1 MKILITGVS
10 GFIGFHLAK
19 TLLKNKKNKVIGI
32 DNYDDYYSVKLKKLR
47 TSFLKKNN
55 NFKFLKLDITEYKK
69 LYDTLKLEKIDI
81 VYHFA
86 AQAGVRFTLKNPDK
100 YFNVNF
106 IGTLN
111 IMEIIKLK
119 KIPKCFFASSSS
131 VYGDQKKYPLK
142 ENFELNEKN
151 IYALTKKINEESA
164 KNYSE
169 TTNSIF
175 ITVFQ
180 EVFSV

>member
-100 YFNVNF
+100 SLILYA
-106 IGTLN
+106 IDTLRSSDPPN
-111 IMEIIKLK
+111 GIISRLG
-119 KIPKCFFASSSS
+119 I
-131 VYGDQKKYPLK
+131 
-142 ENFELNEKN
+142 
-151 IYALTKKINEESA
+151 
-164 KNYSE
+164 
-169 TTNSIF
+169 
-175 ITVFQ
+175 
-180 EVFSV
+180 